1 MDARALA
8 AFEVAGARW
17 SAALGDDVT
26 VNVLVGFRP
35 LGPGVAGWSGQ
46 SLVEVPYAAVRLAL
60 DLDQTTAADAAA
72 VAGLPSGPVYGRVLS
87 SGAGAGS
94 GDWVVAPDDRV
105 GLTLANAR
113 ALGLWAARDDSWD
126 AVIRFNAALAF
137 DFDPADGIGAGQLV
151 FVGVAMHELGHAL
164 GFVSAVDEHDAGGG
178 SEGGAF
184 RGNVLDLFRYSAVS
198 ASLGM
203 PDQAADARPK
213 YLSLDGVTP
222 LAEFATGMHHG
233 NGQQASHWL
242 DHGGLGLM
250 DPTVAYGEGLG
261 LSDLDRVAFDI
272 IGWNL
277 VPEPGAAAALVAAAG
292 AAAGRRVRRR
302 PGADGR

>member
-1 MDARALA
+1 MDPRALA

-17 SAALGDDVT
+17 SSELGDDVT

-35 LGPGVAGWSGQ
+35 LGPGVVGWSGQ
-46 SLVEVPYAAVRLAL
+46 SRVEVPYAAVRLAL
-60 DLDQTTAADAAA
+60 DRDQTTAADAAA
-72 VAGLPSGPVYGRVLS
+72 VAGLPAGPAYGRVLS
-87 SGAGAGS
+87 SPADG
-94 GDWVVAPDDRV
+94 VVEPDDRV

-113 ALGLWAARDDSWD
+113 ALGLWAARDDAWD
-126 AVIRFNAALAF
+126 AVIRFNSALAF
-137 DFDPADGIGAGQLV
+137 DFDPTDGIGAGQLD

-164 GFVSAVDEHDAGGG
+164 GFVSAVDERDA
-178 SEGGAF
+178 ARAPPPPPPF

-198 ASLGM
+198 ASLGV
-203 PDQAADARPK
+203 PDQAADDRPK

-222 LAEFATGMHHG
+222 LAGFATGG

-277 VPEPGAAAALVAAAG
+277 VPEPGAAAALALAAG

-302 PGADGR
+302 PGGGDR